1 MWRGNVRVRPARTDE
16 AAEFLAFVDE
26 LRQSS
31 GGRANYPR
39 TLAGGRE
46 GLAERF
52 AGLLADPDRKVL
64 FAVDADSDRP
74 LGMAVV
80 SLDEISVLA
89 GTPVVVLSHLV
100 VFEQQ
105 RRRGAGRALMSAATA
120 YAEDVECDHMVVG
133 VTAGGREAL
142 RFLARL
148 GFAPLSSQRVA
159 SVATL
164 RRTLGMKDHGGGGD
178 GPRARR
184 RQLRPVRM
192 LTRPVPIQ
200 RLRRGGAA

>member
-1 MWRGNVRVRPARTDE
+1 MWHGNVRVRSARVDE

-26 LRQSS
+26 LRQAS

-46 GLAERF
+46 GLADRF
-52 AGLLADPDRKVL
+52 AVLLSNPERKVL
-64 FAVDADSDRP
+64 FAVDNVADRP
-74 LGMAVV
+74 LGMAIV
-80 SLDEISVLA
+80 SRDEISVLA
-89 GTPVVVLSHLV
+89 GTPVVMLSHLV
-100 VFEQQ
+100 VFEQD
-105 RRRGAGRALMSAATA
+105 RRRGAGRALMVAATA
-120 YAEDVECDHMVVG
+120 YAEDFDCDHMVVG

-148 GFAPLSSQRVA
+148 GFAPLSSRRVA
-159 SVATL
+159 SIATL
-164 RRTLGMKDHGGGGD
+164 RRTLGINDHGSD
-178 GPRARR
+178 GPRLRR
-184 RQLRPVRM
+184 RPLRPVRM